1 MINSDDFVII
11 VPSAGLPFI
20 ADTDSDLSKYVDGHH
35 FRVNR
40 SVALK
45 NGRSLQGSVFR
56 ARETTAADE
65 LHIHE
70 LLNQRFAK

>member
-1 MINSDDFVII
+1 MLNSDDFVII
-11 VPSAGLPFI
+11 VPREGLPFI
-20 ADTDSDLSKYVDGHH
+20 ADSGSDLSKYVDGPH

-45 NGRSLQGSVFR
+45 DGRNLQGSVFR

-65 LHIHE
+65 LHIHD